1 MGVIM
6 KTDDFSEIYENDSP
20 FSGQLMPDEYILWSL
35 CSAAGKTQS
44 RVFMVL
50 FALFWLGFSLLWTG
64 FVYFLGGKAMALF
77 GVFFVAIG
85 VWLLIKSFRKNEPD
99 QYALTNK
106 RVLIL
111 QNGKITEII
120 LERIIRIDASCRSD
134 GTGDLQ
140 IYENYFTQSG
150 TIDTATRSIT
160 GVNDPE
166 YVRGLILSQRD
177 KLIANS

>member
-1 MGVIM
+1 MGVIV
-6 KTDDFSEIYENDSP
+6 KTDDFSEIYEKENEDC
-20 FSGQLMPDEYILWSL
+20 FNAQLMPDESILWT
-35 CSAAGKTQS
+35 GNGRVQS
-44 RVFMVL
+44 RVFMVV

-77 GVFFVAIG
+77 GVFFIAIG
-85 VWLLIKSFRKNEPD
+85 VGLMIKAFRKNEPD

-111 QNGKITEII
+111 QNGKTTEIT
-120 LERIIRIDASCRSD
+120 LERIVRVDASCRSD

-140 IYENYFTQSG
+140 IHENYFTQSG
-150 TIDTATRSIT
+150 TIDTTSRSIT

-166 YVRGLILSQRD
+166 YVRGLILTERD
-177 KLIANS
+177 RLIANS